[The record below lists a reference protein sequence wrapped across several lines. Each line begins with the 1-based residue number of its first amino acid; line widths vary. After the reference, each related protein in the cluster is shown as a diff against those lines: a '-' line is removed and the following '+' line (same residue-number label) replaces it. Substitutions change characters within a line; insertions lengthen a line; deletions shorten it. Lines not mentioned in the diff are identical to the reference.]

1 MTAPLVSMLGG
12 LLASLEGRVADSGWP
27 APEAAYAAHV
37 FASLPGAATETSNR
51 LAGELTA
58 AAVAD
63 VDEARWRE
71 APVLAAAGYLLADA
85 ASSGLTERWVA
96 GVERLA
102 ERDPF
107 PPDRASFFYRPVELL
122 GLARGAAAAGAP
134 AATFRGWLTGVAR
147 DGERRVPDDVWHRG
161 LAAAAADVL
170 GAPWSLSLAA
180 SEVAAAAVEEIALLV
195 WLATAYA
202 AAGERL
208 LGSDERLQ
216 ATELERTL
224 LERAVFEPV
233 DAADAAR
240 AAVTAAALRHAVEAT
255 LESAHGARWQLD
267 RSERDATDVIV
278 NLCRRFPRYVL
289 QLATRHDSRAALQ
302 IADEYDLQDNLHALL
317 RLHFDDVREEVW
329 TPNYGGIHTRM
340 DFLLKREKTVV
351 ETKRPARDSTSA
363 RSARS

>member
-12 LLASLEGRVADSGWP
+12 LLASLERRVADSGWP

-37 FASLPGAATETSNR
+37 FSSLPGVATERSNR

-85 ASSGLTERWVA
+85 ASSELTARWVA

-102 ERDPF
+102 DRDPF

-122 GLARGAAAAGAP
+122 GLARGAIAAGP
-134 AATFRGWLTGVAR
+134 SGGLFCGWLAGVAR
-147 DGERRVPDDVWHRG
+147 DGERRVPEDVWHRG

-170 GAPWSLSLAA
+170 GTPWAPSLAA
-180 SEVAAAAVEEIALLV
+180 SEVAAASVEEIALLI
-195 WLATAYA
+195 WLPTAYA
-202 AAGERL
+202 AAGQRL

-216 ATELERTL
+216 VHELERQL
-224 LERAVFEPV
+224 LTRAVFEPV
-233 DAADAAR
+233 GAADAAR
-240 AAVTAAALRHAVEAT
+240 AAVMAAALRHAVEAT

-267 RSERDATDVIV
+267 RGERDASEVVV
-278 NLCRRFPRYVL
+278 NLCRRFPRYIL
-289 QLATRHDSRAALQ
+289 QLAARHDGRAAIQ
-302 IADEYDLQDNLHALL
+302 ITDEYDLQDNLHALL
-317 RLHFDDVREEVW
+317 RLHFDDVRAEVW
-329 TPNYGGIHTRM
+329 TPNYGGIHKRM
-340 DFLLKREKTVV
+340 DFLLKRG
-351 ETKRPARDSTSA
+351 R
-363 RSARS
+363 RSLRRR